1 MPEEEG
7 DDLEA
12 VEAVFEAANISLL
25 LIRMLCES
33 GLQLLV
39 PPREWWCSTWS
50 RGTPWRTATRFE
62 RGLPTLRPG

>member
-33 GLQLLV
+33 ELRLLV

-50 RGTPWRTATRFE
+50 RGTP
-62 RGLPTLRPG
+62 